1 MKKTFY
7 HALRAMCVGAMTL
20 FAVSC
25 YDDSELNGKL
35 DNLSAE
41 VQEIQAKLA
50 ELEADLNEQ
59 VTALTALTTQVEELD
74 ATVAAIKVE
83 TSEEG
88 LTTVTLADGT
98 KVVVSANGVVTIVND
113 GGKDYWA
120 VVDQNGVVKNLNVLV
135 GHELNFSVDPATFEL
150 MVNGNGTGAY
160 VSVESAYVLGEV
172 VETEDSVTLTIG
184 DKTYTLAKKSAT
196 EFEIVSGKVY
206 FTEDETKNLPLVVE
220 GMKSSMI
227 ASCPKAWTAE
237 VKDGQLSITAPSES
251 VVDFDYNG
259 TVEVW
264 VLTVDGTV
272 LNGKVKVALTSD
284 PAVVTY
290 DAVNAVV
297 TLEFDFTS
305 DGFGADGIFYGAC
318 AASDFDAQA
327 IAEAIEA
334 KLNGTESQAHVFSS
348 MDADGNNVKSAN
360 HKLDELLGSA
370 PTPGV
375 QYIIWTFGNDAEWVD
390 HDGSYMPPSI
400 AKVEAA
406 NEDFS
411 KTYID
416 YYKVTVVAA
425 EPTFQGVDVKITA
438 EGVEKFFAGYY
449 DPAANYETPFEGV
462 FYPGCA
468 QDWSMYMGTNL
479 YEVLTEGLS
488 SGWGPKKQTL
498 VFGAVY
504 EGSYEGAMWD
514 LYNDSHAN
522 FAPGATPTLV
532 ILPLIEG
539 KSLDSYTEADLITYN
554 YELAEISLQGGT
566 AAVTLGTPANVGL
579 DYFEIPFSTEGAQVY
594 YGIYSA
600 ELFSEVFGEVTGTEF
615 IELALQT
622 MNGFPLANVATGKSG
637 VIAPSIPEYEDYYTG
652 TIADESFKITANTE
666 YVVFAFA
673 VDADGNCGEVTK
685 TTVKTNDYVIS
696 DAVAITS
703 LTASVTPGETEGA
716 DGLATLR
723 AAVTGNPVKLYYRID
738 LCDVSATDHAYKPSV
753 SEGIMADVKESI
765 ASALGGD
772 WHWKIIPISADNYTD
787 GKITFEEY
795 LGNGR
800 TRIVHAFVQDASGV
814 FSTIAVSETFFDAS
828 QRAE

>member
-150 MVNGNGTGAY
+150 LVNGNGTGAY

-206 FTEDETKNLPLVVE
+206 FSEGETKNLPLVVE

-237 VKDGQLSITAPSES
+237 VKDGQLSIKAPYGDE
-251 VVDFDYNG
+251 DGFEDNG
-259 TVEVW
+259 TIEVW

-290 DAVNAVV
+290 DALNAVV
-297 TLEFDFTS
+297 TLEFDFMS
-305 DGFGADGIFYGAC
+305 DGLGSDGIFYGAC
-318 AASDFDAQA
+318 AATDFDAQA

-334 KLNGTESQAHVFSS
+334 MLNGTESQAHVFRS
-348 MDADGNNVKSAN
+348 MDADGNNVISAN

-390 HDGSYMPPSI
+390 HDNSYMTPTI

-411 KTYID
+411 KTYVY
-416 YYKVTVVAA
+416 YYKVTVVAE
-425 EPTFQGVDVKITA
+425 EPTFQDVNVNINI
-438 EGVEKFFAGYY
+438 EGVNYVAAYY
-449 DPAANYETPFEGV
+449 DPANFENYPVEMILQPGMCQNV
-462 FYPGCA
+462 FQKPV
-468 QDWSMYMGTNL
+468 
-479 YEVLTEGLS
+479 YEVLTGQVPNPMTGMLS
-488 SGWGPKKQTL
+488 RIF
-498 VFGAVY
+498 FGNVY
-504 EGSYEGAMWD
+504 EGKYSGALSG
-514 LYNDSHAN
+514 LYDGTDKTDFTAGTTVS
-522 FAPGATPTLV
+522 LV
-532 ILPLIEG
+532 ILPLLPG
-539 KSLDSYTEADLITYN
+539 KETSEYTEADVVVYN
-554 YELAEISLQGGT
+554 YDLASLTLNGEAT
-566 AAVTLGTPANVGL
+566 VTLQDPTNVTYG
-579 DYFEIPFSTEGAQVY
+579 YFEVPFSSDKAECVY
-594 YGIYSA
+594 LSLIHI
-600 ELFSEVFGEVTGTEF
+600 SE
-615 IELALQT
+615 
-622 MNGFPLANVATGKSG
+622 P
-637 VIAPSIPEYEDYYTG
+637 
-652 TIADESFKITANTE
+652 
-666 YVVFAFA
+666 
-673 VDADGNCGEVTK
+673 
-685 TTVKTNDYVIS
+685 
-696 DAVAITS
+696 
-703 LTASVTPGETEGA
+703 
-716 DGLATLR
+716 
-723 AAVTGNPVKLYYRID
+723 
-738 LCDVSATDHAYKPSV
+738 
-753 SEGIMADVKESI
+753 
-765 ASALGGD
+765 
-772 WHWKIIPISADNYTD
+772 
-787 GKITFEEY
+787 
-795 LGNGR
+795 
-800 TRIVHAFVQDASGV
+800 TRPY
-814 FSTIAVSETFFDAS
+814 
-828 QRAE
+828 

>member
-206 FTEDETKNLPLVVE
+206 FTEGETKNLPLVVE

-227 ASCPKAWTAE
+227 ASCPKAWTVE
-237 VKDGQLSITAPSES
+237 VKDGQLSIKAPYGDED
-251 VVDFDYNG
+251 VFEKNG

-290 DAVNAVV
+290 DALNAVV
-297 TLEFDFTS
+297 TLEFDFMS

-318 AASDFDAQA
+318 AATDFDAQA

-334 KLNGTESQAHVFSS
+334 MLNGTESQAHVFRS
-348 MDADGNNVKSAN
+348 MDADGNNVRSAN

-390 HDGSYMPPSI
+390 HDGNFMTPTI

-411 KTYID
+411 KTFVSYF
-416 YYKVTVVAA
+416 TVAVEAS
-425 EPTFQGVDVKITA
+425 EPTFQDVNVNINI
-438 EGVEKFFAGYY
+438 EGVNYVAAYY
-449 DPAANYETPFEGV
+449 DPANFEGYPVEALLQPGMCQNV
-462 FYPGCA
+462 FQKPV
-468 QDWSMYMGTNL
+468 
-479 YEVLTEGLS
+479 YEALTGLVPHPMTGMQS
-488 SGWGPKKQTL
+488 HIF
-498 VFGAVY
+498 FGNVY
-504 EGSYEGAMWD
+504 EGKYSGALSG
-514 LYNDSHAN
+514 LYDGTDKTDFTAGTTVS
-522 FAPGATPTLV
+522 LV
-532 ILPLIEG
+532 ILPLLPG
-539 KSLDSYTEADLITYN
+539 KETSEYTEADVVVYN
-554 YELAEISLQGGT
+554 YDLASLTFNGEAT
-566 AAVTLGTPANVGL
+566 VTLQDPTNVTYGYFEVPFSSDKAECVYYSIMPKDEAMTDVEDLL
-579 DYFEIPFSTEGAQVY
+579 DYTWMLSKTTAKDGVFAPMTQPEE
-594 YGIYSA
+594 YGYFDSFQEPINKD
-600 ELFSEVFGEVTGTEF
+600 SE
-615 IELALQT
+615 
-622 MNGFPLANVATGKSG
+622 
-637 VIAPSIPEYEDYYTG
+637 YT
-652 TIADESFKITANTE
+652 
-666 YVVFAFA
+666 VVAFA
-673 VDADGNCGEVTK
+673 VESNGACGSVVTMD
-685 TTVKTNDYVIS
+685 VKTKDVEFS
-696 DAVAITS
+696 DA
-703 LTASVTPGETEGA
+703 LSVFVVGSSNN
-716 DGLATLR
+716 GLASAEFTISGP
-723 AAVTGNPVKLYYRID
+723 AVKLYYYVNLD
-738 LCDVSATDHAYKPSV
+738 MFVETDFTDVQA
-753 SEGIMADVKESI
+753 VKELAWEGLS
-765 ASALGGD
+765 GD
-772 WHWKIIPISADNYTD
+772 WRVTKDNFEYTIGVLDLTAENMID
-787 GKITFEEY
+787 GKVKINDFQY
-795 LGNGR
+795 VGNAKER
-800 TRIVHAFVQDASGV
+800 VVLAFVQDKDGKISNVVKSA
-814 FSTIAVSETFFDAS
+814 TFVDPT
-828 QRAE
+828 AE

>member
-7 HALRAMCVGAMTL
+7 HALRAMCVGTMTL

-83 TSEEG
+83 TSAEG

-206 FTEDETKNLPLVVE
+206 FTEGETKNLPLVVE

-237 VKDGQLSITAPSES
+237 VKDGQLSIKAPYGDEE
-251 VVDFDYNG
+251 VFENNG

-297 TLEFDFTS
+297 TLEYDFTS
-305 DGFGADGIFYGAC
+305 DGFGSDGIFYGVC
-318 AASDFDAQA
+318 AATDFDAQA

-390 HDGSYMPPSI
+390 HDGNFMTPSI

-411 KTYID
+411 KTFVSYF
-416 YYKVTVVAA
+416 TVAVEAS
-425 EPTFQGVDVKITA
+425 EPTFQDVNVNINI
-438 EGVEKFFAGYY
+438 EGVNYVAAYY
-449 DPAANYETPFEGV
+449 DPANFEGYPVEALLQPGMCQNV
-462 FYPGCA
+462 FQKPV
-468 QDWSMYMGTNL
+468 
-479 YEVLTEGLS
+479 YEVLTGQVPS
-488 SGWGPKKQTL
+488 PMTGMMSRIF
-498 VFGAVY
+498 FGNVY
-504 EGSYEGAMWD
+504 EGKYSGALSG
-514 LYNDSHAN
+514 LYDGTDKTDFTS
-522 FAPGATPTLV
+522 GSTVSLV
-532 ILPLIEG
+532 ILPLLPG
-539 KSLDSYTEADLITYN
+539 KETSEYTEEDVLVYN
-554 YELAEISLQGGT
+554 YDLATLTLNGEATVVLQEPKN
-566 AAVTLGTPANVGL
+566 VTYGYFEVPFSSDKAECVYYSIMPKDEAITDVEDLL
-579 DYFEIPFSTEGAQVY
+579 DYTWMLSKTTAKDGVFAPMTQPEE
-594 YGIYSA
+594 YGYFDSFRDAINKD
-600 ELFSEVFGEVTGTEF
+600 SE
-615 IELALQT
+615 
-622 MNGFPLANVATGKSG
+622 
-637 VIAPSIPEYEDYYTG
+637 YT
-652 TIADESFKITANTE
+652 
-666 YVVFAFA
+666 VVAFA
-673 VDADGNCGEVTK
+673 VESNGACGSVVTMD
-685 TTVKTNDYVIS
+685 VKTKDVEFS
-696 DAVAITS
+696 DA
-703 LTASVTPGETEGA
+703 LSVSVVGSSNN
-716 DGLATLR
+716 GLASAEFTISGP
-723 AAVTGNPVKLYYRID
+723 AVKLYYYVNLD
-738 LCDVSATDHAYKPSV
+738 MFVETYFTDVQA
-753 SEGIMADVKESI
+753 VKELAWEGLS
-765 ASALGGD
+765 GE
-772 WHWKIIPISADNYTD
+772 WRVTKDNFEYTIGVLDLTAENMID
-787 GKITFEEY
+787 GKVKINDFQY
-795 LGNGR
+795 VGNAKER
-800 TRIVHAFVQDASGV
+800 VVLAFVQDKDGKISNVVKSA
-814 FSTIAVSETFFDAS
+814 TFVDPT
-828 QRAE
+828 AE

>member
-50 ELEADLNEQ
+50 ELEASLNEQ
-59 VTALTALTTQVEELD
+59 VTALAALTSQ
-74 ATVAAIKVE
+74 VAAIDVE

-88 LTTVTLADGT
+88 LTTVTLADGSQ
-98 KVVVSANGVVTIVND
+98 VVVSANGVVTIVND

-135 GHELNFSVDPATFEL
+135 GHELNFSVDPETFEL

-160 VSVESAYVLGEV
+160 VSVKSAYVLGEV

-206 FTEDETKNLPLVVE
+206 FTEGETKNLPLVVE

-237 VKDGQLSITAPSES
+237 VKDGQLSISAPS
-251 VVDFDYNG
+251 VDEDELEYNG
-259 TVEVW
+259 TIEVW

-272 LNGKVKVALTSD
+272 LNGKVKVALSSA

-290 DAVNAVV
+290 DAVNGLVSF
-297 TLEFDFTS
+297 EFDWMS
-305 DGFGADGIFYGAC
+305 DGYGFEGVYYGAC
-318 AASDFDAQA
+318 ATKDFN
-327 IAEAIEA
+327 AEAIISAIESALLGKEA
-334 KLNGTESQAHVFSS
+334 GMPVFTSKDAESGNNATSASHTLAELVGSDLKPGTEYVIWS
-348 MDADGNNVKSAN
+348 
-360 HKLDELLGSA
+360 LGVNAEFVYGEDYYA
-370 PTPGV
+370 P
-375 QYIIWTFGNDAEWVD
+375 E
-390 HDGSYMPPSI
+390 S
-400 AKVEAA
+400 AKVNATDA
-406 NEDFS
+406 DFS
-411 KTYID
+411 KTFVNYFKIT
-416 YYKVTVVAA
+416 VTAS
-425 EPTFQGVDVKITA
+425 EPTFQGVDVKIAA

-449 DPAANYETPFEGV
+449 DPSTNYETPFEGV

-468 QDWSMYMGTNL
+468 QDWSMYYGTNL
-479 YEVLTEGLS
+479 YEVLTEGL
-488 SGWGPKKQTL
+488 GGGMMPGKQML

-504 EGSYEGAMWD
+504 EGSYEGAMWN
-514 LYNDSHAN
+514 LYNGSHAN

-532 ILPLIEG
+532 VLPLIEG
-539 KSLDSYTEADLITYN
+539 KDLASYSETDLITYN
-554 YELAEISLQGGT
+554 YELAEISLQGGS
-566 AAVTLGTPANVGL
+566 AAVTLGTPTKVGL

-600 ELFSEVFGEVTGTEF
+600 EMFSDVFGEATGAEF
-615 IELALQT
+615 VEIALQS
-622 MNGFPLANVATGKSG
+622 MYGQSMANVAAGKSG
-637 VIAPSIPEYEDYYTG
+637 VIAPYIPEYETYYAG
-652 TIADESFKITANTE
+652 TLEPMTANTD

-673 VDADGNCGEVTK
+673 VDAAGKCGEVTT
-685 TTVKTNDYVIS
+685 TTVKTSDYVIS

-738 LCDVSATDHAYKPSV
+738 LCDVSATDHAYNPAV

-765 ASALGGD
+765 ASAMGGD
-772 WHWKIIPISADNYTD
+772 WHWTAVPVSAENYAD
-787 GKITFEEY
+787 GTITFEEY

-828 QRAE
+828 QRVE

>member
-83 TSEEG
+83 TSAEG

-150 MVNGNGTGAY
+150 LVNGNGTGAY

-206 FTEDETKNLPLVVE
+206 FTEGETKNLPLVVE
-220 GMKSSMI
+220 GAKSSMI

-237 VKDGQLSITAPSES
+237 VKDGQLSIRAPYGVE
-251 VVDFDYNG
+251 DEIEYNG
-259 TVEVW
+259 TIEVW

-290 DAVNAVV
+290 DAVNGVV
-297 TLEFDFTS
+297 SFEFDFMS
-305 DGFGADGIFYGAC
+305 DGFGYEGVYYGAC
-318 AASDFDAQA
+318 ATKEFD
-327 IAEAIEA
+327 AEAIISAIELAVLGKEA
-334 KLNGTESQAHVFSS
+334 GMPVFTSKDAESGSNVESASHTLAELVGSDLTPGTEYVIWS
-348 MDADGNNVKSAN
+348 
-360 HKLDELLGSA
+360 LG
-370 PTPGV
+370 V
-375 QYIIWTFGNDAEWVD
+375 DAEFIDEDDDYNPEYAVVN
-390 HDGSYMPPSI
+390 
-400 AKVEAA
+400 ATEA
-406 NEDFS
+406 DFS
-411 KTYID
+411 KTFVNYFKI
-416 YYKVTVVAA
+416 TVEAS

-449 DPAANYETPFEGV
+449 DPATNYETPFEGV

-468 QDWSMYMGTNL
+468 QEWVMYYGTNL
-479 YEVLTEGLS
+479 YEVLMNGIST
-488 SGWGPKKQTL
+488 GWGPARQLTY
-498 VFGAVY
+498 GAVY
-504 EGSYEGAMWD
+504 EGSYEGALWN
-514 LYNDSHAN
+514 LYNGNHAN

-532 ILPLIEG
+532 ILPLTEG
-539 KSLDSYTEADLITYN
+539 KSLDSYTEADLITYK

-703 LTASVTPGETEGA
+703 LTASVTPGDTEGA

-738 LCDVSATDHAYKPSV
+738 LCDMSATDHTYNPSV
-753 SEGIMADVKESI
+753 SEGIMTDVKESI

-772 WHWKIIPISADNYTD
+772 WHWKAVPVSAENYAD
-787 GKITFEEY
+787 GTITFEEY

-814 FSTIAVSETFFDAS
+814 FSTIAVSGQFYDAA